1 MDVRVPR
8 LAEGVESAT
17 VANVLV
23 APGDRIEKDQVILEL
38 ETEKAVGPIP
48 SPIAGEVARIH
59 VKAGDEVS
67 VGQPLIT
74 LNEAGGAAKAA
85 PAEKAAEAKAPRA
98 ATAPEA
104 PRAAA
109 PQPASAYRYESA
121 S

>member
-1 MDVRVPR
+1 
-8 LAEGVESAT
+8 
-17 VANVLV
+17 V

-48 SPIAGEVARIH
+48 SPVAGEVARIH

-74 LNEAGGAAKAA
+74 LNEAAAAKSA
-85 PAEKAAEAKAPRA
+85 PAEKPPAAEAKAPRA
-98 ATAPEA
+98 AAAPDA

-109 PQPASAYRYESA
+109 QPASVYRYESPSGGAPPA
-121 S
+121 SP